1 MANIKSAKKRVLR
14 SRAQAVVNGNRI
26 GRVRT
31 FVKKVELAIA
41 SGDAKKAQEAFKDA
55 QPEIMRGA
63 QKGVLHA
70 NTASRTLSR
79 LNARVKALSK

>member
-14 SRAQAVVNGNRI
+14 STAQAIVNGNRI

-31 FVKKVELAIA
+31 FIKKVELAIA
-41 SGDAKKAQEAFKDA
+41 AGDAAKAKEALHEA

-63 QKGVLHA
+63 QKNVLHA
-70 NTASRTLSR
+70 NTAARTMSR
-79 LNARVKALSK
+79 LNARVKALAK

>member
-26 GRVRT
+26 GRLRT
-31 FVKKVELAIA
+31 FVKKVEVALA
-41 SGDAKKAQEAFKDA
+41 SGDADKAKQAFQDA

-63 QKGVLHA
+63 QKGVIHS

>member
-63 QKGVLHA
+63 QKGVLHT

>member
-41 SGDAKKAQEAFKDA
+41 SGDAEKAKQAFKDA

-63 QKGVLHA
+63 QKGVLHS

>member
-1 MANIKSAKKRVLR
+1 MANIKSAQKRILR

-31 FVKKVELAIA
+31 FIKKVELAIA
-41 SGDAKKAQEAFKDA
+41 EGDAAKAKEAFKNA

-63 QKGVLHA
+63 QKGVMHS

-79 LNARVKALSK
+79 LSARVKALGK

>member
-1 MANIKSAKKRVLR
+1 MANIKSSKKRVLR
-14 SRAQAVVNGNRI
+14 SRAQALVNGNRI

-31 FVKKVELAIA
+31 FVKKVELALA
-41 SGDAKKAQEAFKDA
+41 AGDAAQAQEAFKNA

-70 NTASRTLSR
+70 NTAARTLSR
-79 LNARVKALSK
+79 LNARVKALAA

>member
-1 MANIKSAKKRVLR
+1 MANIKSAQKRVLR
-14 SRAQAVVNGNRI
+14 ARAQAVVNGNRI

-31 FVKKVELAIA
+31 FIKKVELAIA
-41 SGDAKKAQEAFKDA
+41 EGDAAKAKQAFQDA

-63 QKGVLHA
+63 QKGVLHS

-79 LNARVKALSK
+79 LSARVKALAK

>member
-1 MANIKSAKKRVLR
+1 MANIKSAKKRILR
-14 SRAQAVVNGNRI
+14 SQAQAVVNGNRI

-31 FVKKVELAIA
+31 FIKKVEVAIA
-41 SGDAKKAQEAFKDA
+41 AGDSDAAKQAFKDA

-63 QKGVLHA
+63 QKGVMHS

-79 LNARVKALSK
+79 LSARVKALSK

>member
-31 FVKKVELAIA
+31 FIKKVELAIA
-41 SGDAKKAQEAFKDA
+41 EGDAAKAKEALREA

-63 QKGVLHA
+63 QKNVLHA
-70 NTASRTLSR
+70 NTAAHTMSR
-79 LNARVKALSK
+79 LNARVKALAK

>member
-1 MANIKSAKKRVLR
+1 MANIKSAQKRILR

-31 FVKKVELAIA
+31 FIKKVELALA
-41 SGDAKKAQEAFKDA
+41 EGDAAKAKEALKNA

-63 QKGVLHA
+63 QKGVMHS

-79 LNARVKALSK
+79 LSARVKALGK